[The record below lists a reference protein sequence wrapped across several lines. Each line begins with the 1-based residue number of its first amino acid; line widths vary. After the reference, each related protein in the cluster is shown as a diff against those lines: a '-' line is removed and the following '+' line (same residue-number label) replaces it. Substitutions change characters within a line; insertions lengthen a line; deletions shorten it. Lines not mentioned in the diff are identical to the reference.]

1 MRDIN
6 PLTPNPM
13 SISPAT
19 MSRIKSLM
27 NLCEIVEGGPGMK
40 PTEFESYCELAGI
53 RIEPLVVCPTNLNDG
68 VYHVTLPDYG
78 YRCGYSYNGSPIEI
92 SGNPLR
98 DNEL

>member
-19 MSRIKSLM
+19 MSRMKSLM

-53 RIEPLVVCPTNLNDG
+53 RIEPLVVSPTNLNEG
-68 VYHVTLPDYG
+68 IYHITLPDYG
-78 YRCGYSYNGSPIEI
+78 YRCAYSLNGSPIEI